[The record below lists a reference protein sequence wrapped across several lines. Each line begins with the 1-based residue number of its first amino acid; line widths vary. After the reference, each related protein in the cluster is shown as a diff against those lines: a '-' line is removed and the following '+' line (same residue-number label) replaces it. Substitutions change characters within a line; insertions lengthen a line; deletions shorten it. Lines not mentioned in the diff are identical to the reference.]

1 MKKLIAALVA
11 VLMVVSFAAC
21 GGKTTSKLD
30 TADLETY
37 EFDGLTIQME
47 KGMEIGSQEGF
58 DAFASS
64 TTCMM
69 TGVKEGFDLFTSY
82 GYDPENMTL
91 EEYGELVA
99 QANEQFN
106 GDFSEDANG
115 NLAVTYTYNVEGT
128 NYYYHATVAKGTDS
142 FWVITFACFEGDQS
156 EYADQ
161 FEAWANTI
169 VVK

>member
-1 MKKLIAALVA
+1 MKKLIAALVV

-30 TADLETY
+30 TANLETY
-37 EFDGLTIQME
+37 EFDGLTIKME

-58 DAFASS
+58 NAFASS
-64 TTCMM
+64 NTCIM

-91 EEYGELVA
+91 EEYGELVE

-106 GDFSEDANG
+106 EDFSADANG
-115 NLAVTYTYNVEGT
+115 NLAATYTYDINGT
-128 NYYYHATVAKGTDS
+128 SFFYHATVAKGTDA
-142 FWVITFACFEGDQS
+142 FWVITFACSEDAQS